1 VGSIDIFPWN
11 VNFNTGI
18 AEIDAQ
24 HEKLVSLINQLAS
37 HAAFKTDLPTL
48 NTIFDQ
54 LADYTVYHFQ
64 EEEILWNTYFP
75 PEDPAVRDHKEI
87 HESFVTSILDI
98 KAQITVASQPIIV
111 EELLAFLTKWLASHI
126 LENDRYMAA
135 MVLSL
140 QSGKSFEQSK
150 EYVRNLLD
158 SNTKVLI
165 HLILSIYENLSVNT
179 LSLMREIKF
188 RREQEDKVKQYA
200 AQLETSFMKMV
211 GLATTLNEMRD
222 PYTVGHERRVSE
234 ISVAIAKEL
243 GLDTHIIEGIKIGGY
258 LHDLGKMSIPTEIL
272 GRPGKLSPIEFELIK
287 LHSSVGYDV
296 LKTVEFPWPVENIA
310 LQHHERID
318 GSGYPNGL
326 VGDEILIEAR
336 IVAVADVVEAMSS
349 HRPYRPSL
357 GLDKALAEIE
367 RGRGSVYDAEVV
379 DKCLYLFRNK
389 GFQITD

>member
-1 VGSIDIFPWN
+1 MGSIDIFPWN

-75 PEDPAVRDHKEI
+75 AEDPAVCDHKEI

-140 QSGKSFEQSK
+140 QSGKSFE
-150 EYVRNLLD
+150 
-158 SNTKVLI
+158 
-165 HLILSIYENLSVNT
+165 
-179 LSLMREIKF
+179 
-188 RREQEDKVKQYA
+188 
-200 AQLETSFMKMV
+200 
-211 GLATTLNEMRD
+211 
-222 PYTVGHERRVSE
+222 
-234 ISVAIAKEL
+234 
-243 GLDTHIIEGIKIGGY
+243 
-258 LHDLGKMSIPTEIL
+258 
-272 GRPGKLSPIEFELIK
+272 
-287 LHSSVGYDV
+287 
-296 LKTVEFPWPVENIA
+296 
-310 LQHHERID
+310 
-318 GSGYPNGL
+318 
-326 VGDEILIEAR
+326 
-336 IVAVADVVEAMSS
+336 
-349 HRPYRPSL
+349 
-357 GLDKALAEIE
+357 
-367 RGRGSVYDAEVV
+367 
-379 DKCLYLFRNK
+379 
-389 GFQITD
+389 